1 MRATRFVPVLI
12 LVFALAAAAAAEE
25 TVTIGGSVTNAT
37 NGKPAAGATVTLVD
51 PLGGMAEVATTKAN
65 SQGKFSF
72 KAPPARGP
80 RLLRAERAGVNYFK
94 MIPPGV
100 NSAELNVYDAASTVE
115 GIKGTADV
123 LRLQAQSGVLQAT
136 EMFVVSNASQPPRTL
151 AAATT
156 FEFVLPDGAKI
167 DDIHAQAP
175 NGQPITVEAKPA
187 AEKDHYGFSFAL
199 KPGDTKFQVSYHLP
213 YSGQAS
219 LSQRLTRDFE
229 HFVVVTPVGMTFTA
243 KDPKQYQGMDS
254 GQPGANVQVSMQAKA
269 GQELGYSITGTGTY
283 PGESDQAASA
293 GAPPANGREETAG
306 PGGGLGK
313 PIDAPDAL
321 AKYRWYILAALMA
334 VLVGG
339 GIWTHERSNLEAA
352 AMAGAAGATATAPAV
367 LVDAGVPQR
376 ATSVPRPAPTSAPT
390 FVSAAPPASQTVPGN
405 MLLAALKEEIFA
417 LEVEH
422 QQGKLSQAEY
432 AQARAA
438 LEQTLQ
444 RALSRTQS

>member
-1 MRATRFVPVLI
+1 MRSIRFVSLLI
-12 LVFALAAAAAAEE
+12 LALALAGVAAAEE

-37 NGKPAAGATVTLVD
+37 TGKPAAGATVTLVD
-51 PLGGMAEVATTKAN
+51 PLGGMAEVATAKAN
-65 SQGKFSF
+65 AQGQFSF

-80 RLLRAERAGVNYFK
+80 RLLRAERNGVNYFK

-100 NSAELNVYDAASTVE
+100 DSAELSVYDAASKVE

-123 LRLQAQSGVLQAT
+123 LRLQAQNGELQAT
-136 EMFVVSNASQPPRTL
+136 EMYVVSNSSQPPRTL
-151 AAATT
+151 ASPST

-167 DDIHAQAP
+167 DDVHAQAP
-175 NGQPITVEAKPA
+175 NGQPITVEAKAA
-187 AEKDHYGFSFAL
+187 AEKNHYAFSFAL

-219 LSQRLTRDFE
+219 MAPRLTRDFE
-229 HFVVVTPVGMTFTA
+229 HFVVVTPVGMTFTP

-254 GQPGANVQVSMQAKA
+254 GQPGANVQVSMQAKV
-269 GQELGYSITGTGTY
+269 GQELGYSLTGTGTY
-283 PGESDQAASA
+283 PGESDESASA
-293 GAPPANGREETAG
+293 STPSANGRDETAR

-352 AMAGAAGATATAPAV
+352 AMAGTAGARPASTPSV
-367 LVDAGVPQR
+367 RVDARVPQR
-376 ATSVPRPAPTSAPT
+376 AASASASTPASTPVT
-390 FVSAAPPASQTVPGN
+390 APPATQAVQSN
-405 MLLAALKEEIFA
+405 MLLAGLKEEIFA

-432 AQARAA
+432 ESARAA

-444 RALSRTQS
+444 RALARSQGS